1 MALLSVGKLVHARM
15 VMALLQEPQRHVWKA
30 TFAVTVMFDA
40 SGAISRSRSRS
51 RVTFRE
57 NLRKQIPQIP
67 C

>member
-15 VMALLQEPQRHVWKA
+15 VMALLQEPQRHAWKA

-40 SGAISRSRSRS
+40 SGAISRSR
-51 RVTFRE
+51 VTFRE